1 MIAYSLGWQ
10 QKERC
15 TWNQNAGVGGQPC
28 PCQLRLGFVD
38 CFSVLLSQTFFIF
51 YFGGWGGNPL
61 KSFILNTFVMAS
73 DSMAACHCYV
83 VIVLFFNL
91 DSAKSKNGLRKV
103 LLDSK

>member
-1 MIAYSLGWQ
+1 MIAHSLGWQ
-10 QKERC
+10 QKEHC
-15 TWNQNAGVGGQPC
+15 PWNQNAGVGGQLC
-28 PCQLRLGFVD
+28 PHQLGFVD
-38 CFSVLLSQTFFIF
+38 CFLCPPIPDFFF
-51 YFGGWGGNPL
+51 FFLAGGNPL

-73 DSMAACHCYV
+73 DSMAVCHCYV